1 MQSLSSE
8 GMLLI
13 NVNSC
18 EEIGNRKPYH
28 GSSKEIVIAAQ
39 NNLKLIERKNN
50 KQSPSDLLQYSIDQN
65 NVSLL
70 EPDE

>member
-1 MQSLSSE
+1 
-8 GMLLI
+8 MLLI

-39 NNLKLIERKNN
+39 NN